1 MEFLRFTF
9 NQESKTKRTYK
20 LSDLINV
27 DIEESDIYQEVEE
40 TVSDYEELYSQLK
53 KHIYITFSNKYRS
66 YEEFV
71 LRISEELCSKLFSTL
86 KQVYRRRLFSNK
98 RNNYREV
105 NHRYLHLKYLNDEDE
120 IVFTL
125 NNEPDNLLE
134 KNVEKKVK
142 LEVKNLLSKVTTS
155 SLIDIYIEY
164 KIKYLIQQQKITI
177 INHCKNSELT
187 KLDFS
192 FQYDYNKF
200 DFSHNEFID
209 EVSYQIGE
217 ALYNS
222 GNSITLEDL
231 ERVMGLRSS
240 FTKIEPWDISDLK
253 RVSNIASGKPIFK
266 STTVL
271 FQFRSLTESIYN
283 DGPAIEEKKDKYR
296 TKIFIDKIDIK
307 EVNGIIDKFNK
318 FDYQFKYFGVEL
330 GLINLLLSTLIMA
343 KSSESEV
350 VKVKASKL
358 INGIWMKDETSKT
371 KRNKFKR
378 LYYILKVLDKIKIDV
393 LNIPYHSDIRD
404 SKLWDIQFEY
414 LGNLKLNKEIED
426 ALDDFYFYFKPGSWK
441 SAFLD
446 KEIYFAK
453 INKNIFHNYSYR
465 NNRFFFRAFSY
476 LIFVFRSDN
485 RNLRKTKIKAIKL
498 FEKIIDY
505 DDMKYENELS
515 DVKSKLLKKFF
526 VALKELIKRGWEIKI
541 ENDRFN
547 SLLNDLDKKID
558 KKQFVSDDIRY
569 LKQIYIIFTPPDE
582 LIVDMPV
589 KSNQSPI
596 SEEFRNKLIYYLN
609 QPENSQFK
617 LAGKLEGVHQPE
629 ISEIK
634 CKKRNSIGKEK
645 YNAIKNEIYSD

>member
-1 MEFLRFTF
+1 MEFFNFTF
-9 NQESKTKRTYK
+9 NQAAKSKRTYK

-27 DIEESDIYQEVEE
+27 DIEEIDLYPQIDDTIPNYEV
-40 TVSDYEELYSQLK
+40 LYMQLK
-53 KHIYITFSNKYRS
+53 QHIFSEFNKKFRNN
-66 YEEFV
+66 EKFV
-71 LRISEELCSKLFSTL
+71 SLISEELGHKFLSTL
-86 KQVYRRRLFSNK
+86 KTIYRERLSLHK

-105 NHRYLHLKYLNDEDE
+105 EHRYLHLRYLNEEDE
-120 IVFTL
+120 IDFTL
-125 NNEPDNLLE
+125 NNAPENQLEKAVKKKVNLEVENLLNE
-134 KNVEKKVK
+134 VATSK
-142 LEVKNLLSKVTTS
+142 LIE
-155 SLIDIYIEY
+155 IYIEY
-164 KIKYLIQQQKITI
+164 KIKYLIQQQEERIVNYCEK
-177 INHCKNSELT
+177 SELD
-187 KLDFS
+187 KLNLI
-192 FQYDYNKF
+192 FQFDYNKF
-200 DFSHNEFID
+200 DFSHNAFID
-209 EVSYQIGE
+209 EVSYEIGGV
-217 ALYNS
+217 LNS
-222 GNSITLEDL
+222 RNTSITLEGL
-231 ERVMGLRSS
+231 ERIMGLRSS
-240 FTKIEPWDISDLK
+240 FTEEELWDISDLK
-253 RVSNIASGKPIFK
+253 RVSKIASGKPIFK

-271 FQFRSLTESIYN
+271 FKFRSLTESIYN
-283 DGPAIEEKKDKYR
+283 DGPAVKEKKDQYR
-296 TKIFIDKIDIK
+296 TKIFIDKKDVK
-307 EVNGIIDKFNK
+307 EVNDIIDKFNK
-318 FDYQFKYFGVEL
+318 FDYKFKYFGVEL

-358 INGIWMKDETSKT
+358 IKGIWMKDETNKT

-393 LNIPYHSDIRD
+393 LNIPYHSDIRN

-414 LGNLKLNKEIED
+414 LGNLKLNREIED

-453 INKNIFHNYSYR
+453 INKNIFHDYSYR

-515 DVKSKLLKKFF
+515 NVKSKLLKKFF
-526 VALKELIKRGWEIKI
+526 VALKELIKCGWEIKI

-547 SLLNDLDKKID
+547 SLLNNLDKKID
-558 KKQFVSDDIRY
+558 KNQFVSDDIRY

-617 LAGKLEGVHQPE
+617 LAGKLENVHQPE

-634 CKKRNSIGKEK
+634 CKKRNRIGKEK